1 MKFPTVFSAAILG
14 ALAAP
19 DSAAGQS
26 GVEDGIDEL
35 AKQIVA
41 RSGSEEPTTIAIS
54 AFPHVDDT
62 CSELSNFLVDE
73 LVLSLFDVPDANLQ
87 IIERSQLGRIF
98 AELELSMSGA
108 VDANTTQELGRIHG
122 VDTLLVGSL
131 TTLGD
136 DLRVNARMLNTET
149 GQVFSAAAVNI
160 AKTSTVEDLM
170 SEASSSGCTLTRQ
183 GTSGGDAR
191 VTQSGGPDR
200 AATISLPAFEG
211 DLKIEELAGKWSGH
225 QKCGVEIVP
234 RALYLHS
241 PSPIGLQYNFY
252 HNAKTTGGS
261 YEGSFNYDLTQAE
274 NGGRFMMS
282 SDTRGIPFKLVAE
295 NTLYGEFQ
303 NEEGQ
308 KCSLSYG
315 KYDD

>member
-1 MKFPTVFSAAILG
+1 MKVPTIFSAALLG
-14 ALAAP
+14 ALTAPLCAA
-19 DSAAGQS
+19 AQS
-26 GVEDGIDEL
+26 GVEDGIDKL

-54 AFPHVDDT
+54 AFPHIDDT

-170 SEASSSGCTLTRQ
+170 SETSASGCTLTRQ
-183 GTSGGDAR
+183 GTSGGDAGISQSSGSGR
-191 VTQSGGPDR
+191 V
-200 AATISLPAFEG
+200 ATISLPAFEG
-211 DLKIEELAGKWSGH
+211 DLKIEQLAGKWSGH
-225 QKCGVEIVP
+225 QKCGGEISP
-234 RALYLHS
+234 RALYLYS
-241 PSPIGLQYNFY
+241 PSPIGLQYRFY
-252 HNAKTTGGS
+252 NNAETRGNY
-261 YEGSFNYDLTQAE
+261 YEGSFNYDLTQSE

-282 SDTRGIPFKLVAE
+282 GDASGVPFQLVAK